1 MRQYI
6 GFKLGSM
13 EYTIPI
19 LKVREIINTPVIT
32 RMPQAP
38 VYIEGV
44 TNLRGSII
52 VIVSL
57 RALLNING
65 SQDEG
70 TSGKI
75 IVVSSGK
82 ITFGVLVDGIT
93 GVVEVD
99 DSAVEHPERFFSER
113 MEQIKGVAR
122 INDKLLVLLDPRKLI
137 PFEDASLFEDD
148 VLDVTEIG
156 DGHVEVTKRVQTMA
170 GEVKIKEVQDA
181 KQFFEKKLAGGD
193 CDSIVSEVMGFL
205 DAIGNQDYEKAETV
219 IQCIMTKG
227 RGDLYNEVGKVTRK
241 LHNSIK
247 NFKEAIDPKLRGM
260 AEFDMPQAVDRL
272 QFVIDRTEE
281 AANKTMSFVEGYI
294 LRMDELSSHIRQI
307 KEPQESVDYLK
318 DFKNKLEDDLTEVL
332 TTQSFQDLTGQALKK
347 VIDLVGDIE
356 KELVV
361 LVTSFGGNLEQ
372 QGSSRA
378 LVSEKV
384 TQEGVDSLLTELGF

>member
-19 LKVREIINTPVIT
+19 LKVREIINTPVVT

-38 VYIEGV
+38 AYIEGV

-57 RALLNING
+57 RVLLNTGGPQN
-65 SQDEG
+65 EG
-70 TSGKI
+70 TGGKI

-113 MEQIKGVAR
+113 MEQIKGVAK
-122 INDKLLVLLDPRKLI
+122 IKDKLLVLLDPRKLI
-137 PFEDASLFEDD
+137 PFEDMSLFEDD
-148 VLDVTEIG
+148 ILDVTESG
-156 DGHVEVTKRVQTMA
+156 DGSVEVTKRVQTMA
-170 GEVKIKEVQDA
+170 GEVTVKEVQNA
-181 KQFFEKKLAGGD
+181 KQFFGKKMADGEGD
-193 CDSIVSEVMGFL
+193 GMVNEIMLFL
-205 DAIGNQDYEKAETV
+205 DAIGNNEYEKAETI
-219 IQCIMTKG
+219 IQGIMTRG
-227 RGDLYNEVGKVTRK
+227 RGDIYNEVGRVTRK
-241 LHNSIK
+241 LHNSLK
-247 NFKEAIDPKLRGM
+247 NFKEAIDPKLKE
-260 AEFDMPQAVDRL
+260 AAFEMPQAVDRL

-294 LRMDELSSHIRQI
+294 LSMDELSSHIRQV
-307 KEPQESVDYLK
+307 KEPQETADYLRN
-318 DFKNKLEDDLTEVL
+318 FKNKLEDDLTEVL

-347 VIDLVGDIE
+347 VIELVGDVE
-356 KELVV
+356 KELVM
-361 LVTSFGGNLEQ
+361 LITGFGLNMEQ
-372 QGSSRA
+372 G
-378 LVSEKV
+378 VSQAIISEQV